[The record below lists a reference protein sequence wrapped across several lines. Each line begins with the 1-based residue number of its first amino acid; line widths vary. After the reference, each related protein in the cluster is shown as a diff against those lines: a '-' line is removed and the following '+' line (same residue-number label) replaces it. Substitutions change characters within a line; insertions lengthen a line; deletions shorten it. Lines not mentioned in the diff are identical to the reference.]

1 MQVLGIAILKDELLS
16 IAKEAGIDATPTQA
30 ANVIKIDFMNFDT
43 FSFFAAMRGL
53 KARVS
58 GDTGR
63 LIVSK

>member
-1 MQVLGIAILKDELLS
+1 MQVLGISIDKSELLE
-16 IAKEAGIDATPTQA
+16 IAKESGIDATPTPA

-43 FSFFAAMRGL
+43 FSFFAALRGL

-63 LIVSK
+63 LIVSR

>member
-1 MQVLGIAILKDELLS
+1 MQVLGIAVGKDELLS
-16 IAKEAGIDATPTQA
+16 IAHESGIDATPSPA

-43 FSFFAAMRGL
+43 FSFFAALRGL

-63 LIVSK
+63 LIVSR